1 LSAAVQCPPPTAHV
15 LFADASVPKIPVVK
29 IAAGKALA
37 HPMATAD
44 IKQSALF
51 ADSPLLRRG
60 SLSVVLL
67 TEAQYQALLSGEF

>member
-1 LSAAVQCPPPTAHV
+1 
-15 LFADASVPKIPVVK
+15 
-29 IAAGKALA
+29 
-37 HPMATAD
+37 MATAD